1 MGCQGWNLL
10 KIMATSDG
18 VHHGVIFIL
27 LFPLLPP
34 DGAHRGDELPW
45 MESSEELGYL
55 GLDPLCSHLHDAIS
69 IGLPPGRVYRSD
81 GPRWMES
88 RLKPRTVAMDEM
100 GVYTIYIVIVRF
112 IIIGSHFLI

>member
-1 MGCQGWNLL
+1 
-10 KIMATSDG
+10 
-18 VHHGVIFIL
+18 
-27 LFPLLPP
+27 
-34 DGAHRGDELPW
+34 

>member
-1 MGCQGWNLL
+1 MGFQGWNLL

-34 DGAHRGDELPW
+34 AGAHRGDELPC
-45 MESSEELGYL
+45 
-55 GLDPLCSHLHDAIS
+55 DLHDAIS
-69 IGLPPGRVYRSD
+69 IGLPPDRVYRSD
-81 GPRWMES
+81 GPRWIES

-100 GVYTIYIVIVRF
+100 GVYTIYIVIVHF